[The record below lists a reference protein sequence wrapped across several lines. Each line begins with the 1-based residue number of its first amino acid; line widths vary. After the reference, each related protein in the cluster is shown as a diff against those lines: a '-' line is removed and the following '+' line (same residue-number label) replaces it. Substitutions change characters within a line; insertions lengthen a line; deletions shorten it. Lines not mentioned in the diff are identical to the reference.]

1 MNNEHLVPVLIQDL
15 IAKFNASKNENER
28 MNLIMR
34 LEAIV
39 EASNEV
45 IDKYRKSI
53 SSNYN
58 FKNWKNKK

>member
-1 MNNEHLVPVLIQDL
+1 MNNEYLVPVLIQDL
-15 IAKFNASKNENER
+15 IAKFNTSKNENER

-58 FKNWKNKK
+58 FKNWKK

>member
-1 MNNEHLVPVLIQDL
+1 MNNEYLVPVLIQDL
-15 IAKFNASKNENER
+15 IAKFNTSKNENAR

-58 FKNWKNKK
+58 FKNWKK